1 MCSIIYFPDYR
12 YAGALSFEFP
22 LKTCRTCPKADMCP
36 LARSKVATLNENHEA
51 ARKAINRQREDR
63 EINKRNRENGLKNFN
78 RLVVENVFAFLEK
91 LGIKVTPAY
100 SLEMTKVHVGLIV
113 TLSNMLKTVR
123 KLKKLREKE
132 KCQGESQKIN
142 GLERHISVLGANF
155 LRCSV

>member
-1 MCSIIYFPDYR
+1 MSS
-12 YAGALSFEFP
+12 LKFEEP
-22 LKTCRTCPKADMCP
+22 VLKQDMCP
-36 LARSKVATLNENHEA
+36 LVRSKVATLNENHEA

-63 EINKRNRENGLKNFN
+63 EIKQNEIGKNGLKNFN

-123 KLKKLREKE
+123 KLK
-132 KCQGESQKIN
+132 N
-142 GLERHISVLGANF
+142 
-155 LRCSV
+155 

>member
-1 MCSIIYFPDYR
+1 MKI
-12 YAGALSFEFP
+12 
-22 LKTCRTCPKADMCP
+22 M
-36 LARSKVATLNENHEA
+36 EA

>member
-1 MCSIIYFPDYR
+1 
-12 YAGALSFEFP
+12 
-22 LKTCRTCPKADMCP
+22 MCP

-100 SLEMTKVHVGLIV
+100 SLEMTKSACWFNCN
-113 TLSNMLKTVR
+113 TFEYAKTVR
-123 KLKKLREKE
+123 KLKKIKRKR
-132 KCQGESQKIN
+132 KVSRGKSKDKW
-142 GLERHISVLGANF
+142 S
-155 LRCSV
+155 